1 MRLVVY
7 FLVAA
12 IALFCSVLDKG
23 DRSMNNYRVDRN
35 DSLIVPCGMNSIL
48 YIGDNRNKAISI
60 FKRALIGLDTWCG
73 ENHGYGVLF
82 SKWDDKKN
90 DYIVL
95 ESKGIE

>member
-1 MRLVVY
+1 
-7 FLVAA
+7 
-12 IALFCSVLDKG
+12 
-23 DRSMNNYRVDRN
+23 MNTYRVDRS
-35 DSLIVPCGMNSIL
+35 DSLNVPCGMNSIL

-95 ESKGIE
+95 EGKGINNETLA